1 MAKLEI
7 TPTGVWVRL
16 SKGEKA
22 MALHRDFFIPAL
34 NLKGA
39 EPMDRG
45 WWKQLGLRIPGTGI
59 PGFAIYGTYIWA
71 KTRDFAAWSRGQ
83 QAIRLNLTGKP
94 YSHVYIGTNDAAAL
108 ADEINEAL
116 TAC

>member
-1 MAKLEI
+1 MAKLEM
-7 TPTGVWVRL
+7 TPTGIWVRL

-22 MALHRDFFIPAL
+22 MALHRDFFIPVL

-39 EPMDRG
+39 EPMGLG
-45 WWKQLGLRIPGTGI
+45 WQRQLGLRVPGTYIPGL
-59 PGFAIYGTYIWA
+59 AIYGTYVWA

-83 QAIRLNLTGKP
+83 QAIRLNLTGKC
-94 YSHVYIGTNDAAAL
+94 YTHVFIGTKDAAAL